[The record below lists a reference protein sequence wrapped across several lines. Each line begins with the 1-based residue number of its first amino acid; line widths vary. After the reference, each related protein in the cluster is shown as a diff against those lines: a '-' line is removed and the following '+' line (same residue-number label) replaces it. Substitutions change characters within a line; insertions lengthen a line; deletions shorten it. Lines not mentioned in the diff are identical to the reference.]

1 MILFL
6 TLSGIGHAMAKKL
19 RTINVL
25 SVEDLLSCPNQVL
38 EQKFG
43 KPQAM
48 LMTKLCHGIDDSN
61 VIPSG
66 EFKSITDEDSFKKCS
81 SVEDA
86 RKRISNLIE
95 GLLPRIS
102 SDGNV
107 PDTVKVTVRRQTDN
121 SHKRESRQCRLPHPF
136 SFADKEKA
144 KEELLSTCLH
154 LFSKVIDVKKP
165 FHLTLLGIT
174 LTNFQ
179 KSSNVLSQDISRFF
193 QKSASQY
200 QGSTSSA
207 NSNPTNY
214 FKNYNLTAF
223 IRNRAKAKSSKSLE
237 DEDNSSQSDS
247 FDREDNKLPSCSNTL
262 VSSQKSQDNGAP
274 AGVDC
279 PKGIDPSVFAELP
292 SEVQRELQ
300 QHWKQQT
307 TGHGVV
313 LNTNKVTP
321 KPKKCSGIQKYFPKT
336 QAN

>member
-121 SHKRESRQCRLPHPF
+121 SLMRVQFPHG
-136 SFADKEKA
+136 
-144 KEELLSTCLH
+144 C
-154 LFSKVIDVKKP
+154 
-165 FHLTLLGIT
+165 
-174 LTNFQ
+174 
-179 KSSNVLSQDISRFF
+179 
-193 QKSASQY
+193 
-200 QGSTSSA
+200 
-207 NSNPTNY
+207 
-214 FKNYNLTAF
+214 
-223 IRNRAKAKSSKSLE
+223 
-237 DEDNSSQSDS
+237 
-247 FDREDNKLPSCSNTL
+247 
-262 VSSQKSQDNGAP
+262 
-274 AGVDC
+274 
-279 PKGIDPSVFAELP
+279 
-292 SEVQRELQ
+292 
-300 QHWKQQT
+300 
-307 TGHGVV
+307 
-313 LNTNKVTP
+313 
-321 KPKKCSGIQKYFPKT
+321 
-336 QAN
+336 

>member
-1 MILFL
+1 
-6 TLSGIGHAMAKKL
+6 MAKKL

-25 SVEDLLSCPNQVL
+25 SVKDLLSCPNHIL
-38 EQKFG
+38 EQEFG

-48 LMTKLCHGIDDSN
+48 LMTKLSHGIDDSK

-179 KSSNVLSQDISRFF
+179 KSSNVQSQDISRFF
-193 QKSASQY
+193 QKSASQH

-207 NSNPTNY
+207 NSNPTND
-214 FKNYNLTAF
+214 FKNYNPTAF

-237 DEDNSSQSDS
+237 SAIEI
-247 FDREDNKLPSCSNTL
+247 P
-262 VSSQKSQDNGAP
+262 
-274 AGVDC
+274 
-279 PKGIDPSVFAELP
+279 
-292 SEVQRELQ
+292 
-300 QHWKQQT
+300 
-307 TGHGVV
+307 
-313 LNTNKVTP
+313 
-321 KPKKCSGIQKYFPKT
+321 
-336 QAN
+336 